1 MQPTIEQKFAIDQ
14 ELLDA
19 IRLIRCGLGQ
29 LQLMNTGNDF
39 YHMPLLVLSS
49 GFERFLKII
58 ICFRHLEK
66 FSRYPDSSYQ
76 HQPSGF
82 KPFGRGTE
90 GHNIAQLLNVIID
103 ENFENG
109 YPDSCDVARRD
120 LTYIRSRELRD
131 FINILARFG
140 QSYRYHYLNVV
151 LGETSTTNPPD
162 REWEE
167 LETSLLLSQP
177 ELFKELEGGDS
188 DRAIKE
194 ITKQI
199 VIKLERFTRA
209 LARLF
214 TIGKIGAE
222 AKAYTSYI
230 SSFLFLQDD
239 DLGNI
244 KYKPFD
250 PNLTNRE

>member
-39 YHMPLLVLSS
+39 YHMPLLILSS
-49 GFERFLKII
+49 GFERFLKVIR
-58 ICFRHLEK
+58 CFRYLKK
-66 FSRYPDSSYQ
+66 FGRFPDSSYQ

-82 KPFGRGTE
+82 RPFGRGAE
-90 GHNIAQLLNVIID
+90 GHNIAKLLSVIID
-103 ENFENG
+103 ECFENG
-109 YPDSCDVARRD
+109 YSDSCDAARRD
-120 LTYIRSRELRD
+120 LAYIRSRELRD
-131 FINILARFG
+131 FVNILARFG
-140 QSYRYHYLNVV
+140 QSNRYHYLNVV

-177 ELFKELEGGDS
+177 ELLKELEGS
-188 DRAIKE
+188 NPELARKE

-199 VIKLERFTRA
+199 VIRLERLARA

-214 TIGKIGAE
+214 TIGKVGTE
-222 AKAYTSYI
+222 ARVYTSYI